1 MLIRG
6 NRISFGCFPPKKVT
20 GQREREKPDDV
31 SSHLIGVIGNVIY
44 GLRLRGIDY
53 KQFLFSFG
61 LFRKLVYLSPYVLG
75 DHLKSAEII
84 F

>member
-1 MLIRG
+1 MVA
-6 NRISFGCFPPKKVT
+6 FPQKKLRD
-20 GQREREKPDDV
+20 REREKPDDV
-31 SSHLIGVIGNVIY
+31 SSHLIGVKGNVIY

-75 DHLKSAEII
+75 DHLESAEI
-84 F
+84 FF

>member
-1 MLIRG
+1 MVA
-6 NRISFGCFPPKKVT
+6 FPPKKLT
-20 GQREREKPDDV
+20 GQSHREREKPDDV
-31 SSHLIGVIGNVIY
+31 SSHLIGVKGSVIY

-75 DHLKSAEII
+75 DHLESAEII

>member
-1 MLIRG
+1 MVA
-6 NRISFGCFPPKKVT
+6 FPPKKLRD
-20 GQREREKPDDV
+20 REREKPDDV
-31 SSHLIGVIGNVIY
+31 SSHLIGNVIY

-75 DHLKSAEII
+75 DHLESAEI
-84 F
+84 FF

>member
-1 MLIRG
+1 MVA
-6 NRISFGCFPPKKVT
+6 FPPKKLRD
-20 GQREREKPDDV
+20 REREKPDDV

-61 LFRKLVYLSPYVLG
+61 LFRKLVYL
-75 DHLKSAEII
+75 
-84 F
+84 

>member
-75 DHLKSAEII
+75 DHLESAEI
-84 F
+84 FF